1 MEQAG
6 FWYSI
11 GYEDQMTLHIGIDAH
26 VITGKFQG
34 SRTYLLNLLRHVG
47 EIDQTNRYRIY
58 SFDPDITRALLP
70 FGNFEHVTLAVHA
83 AIPRLLFYWPWE
95 QHRQKLDFL
104 LTSYFCPL
112 LYPKRQIVIIHDLL
126 FESHP
131 QYFGKL
137 AALRFQLLVRLSAM
151 RAGAVIAVSQTT
163 RADIIARYKIPQA
176 RVHLVRGGIDPSHHA
191 PDPGTPSPHA
201 KPYVLAVGRLE
212 PRKNIATS
220 LQAFRAMQTQ
230 NVHLV
235 VIGREDFGAAE
246 VAAEL
251 RAMQTDP
258 ATQGRVTWLT
268 GVTDSEMPGWYRHA
282 AVFAFPS
289 FAEGFGIPVLEALAH
304 GTPVVTST
312 HAALR
317 EIGGACARTF
327 DADAPDAAR
336 ALATQLDAAIAEH
349 RDVGAQARTAHVQ
362 SFDWTHSATA
372 FLTLIGAVPP

>member
-1 MEQAG
+1 
-6 FWYSI
+6 
-11 GYEDQMTLHIGIDAH
+11 MTLNIGIDAH

-34 SRTYLLNLLRHVG
+34 SRTYLLNLLRHLG
-47 EIDQTNRYRIY
+47 QIDQTNRYRIY

-70 FGNFEHVTLAVHA
+70 FDNFEHVPLAVHA

-95 QHRQKLDFL
+95 QFRQKLDFL

-131 QYFGKL
+131 QYFTSL
-137 AALRFQLLVRLSAM
+137 AALRFKTLVRLSAV

-163 RADIIARYKIPQA
+163 RADIVARYKIPQA

-191 PDPGTPSPHA
+191 PDTGGPSPHA
-201 KPYVLAVGRLE
+201 QPYVLAVGRLE
-212 PRKNIATS
+212 PRKNIATL
-220 LQAFRAMQTQ
+220 LQAFRLMRTPA
-230 NVHLV
+230 HLV
-235 VIGREDFGAAE
+235 VIGREDFGAAD

-251 RAMQTDP
+251 RAMQTDT
-258 ATQGRVTWLT
+258 ATQGRITWLT
-268 GVTDSEMPGWYRHA
+268 GVTDGELPGWYRHA

-289 FAEGFGIPVLEALAH
+289 YAEGFGIPVLEALAH

-317 EIGGACARTF
+317 EIGGSLARSF
-327 DADAPDAAR
+327 HAEAPDAAGQ
-336 ALATQLDAAIAEH
+336 LAAELDAAIAED
-349 RDVGAQARTAHVQ
+349 RQAGAEARAAHARA
-362 SFDWTHSATA
+362 FDWNRSAEA
-372 FLTLIGAVPP
+372 FLTLIGATASSGG